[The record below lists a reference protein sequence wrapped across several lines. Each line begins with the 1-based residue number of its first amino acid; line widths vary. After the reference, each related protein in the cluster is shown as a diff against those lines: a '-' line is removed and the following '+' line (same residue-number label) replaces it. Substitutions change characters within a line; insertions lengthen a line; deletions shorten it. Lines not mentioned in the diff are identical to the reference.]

1 MATGAKITSWGHDA
15 KDKRLAKDAKCSR
28 LYINEPQL
36 HGGKVYSLFFD
47 ETRLVS
53 KILGL
58 MCQVK
63 SNTKFFFFIG
73 ERKRGWQNRHTRLF
87 LNKGGREC
95 WS

>member
-47 ETRLVS
+47 ETRLVR
-53 KILGL
+53 KI
-58 MCQVK
+58 
-63 SNTKFFFFIG
+63 
-73 ERKRGWQNRHTRLF
+73 
-87 LNKGGREC
+87 
-95 WS
+95 